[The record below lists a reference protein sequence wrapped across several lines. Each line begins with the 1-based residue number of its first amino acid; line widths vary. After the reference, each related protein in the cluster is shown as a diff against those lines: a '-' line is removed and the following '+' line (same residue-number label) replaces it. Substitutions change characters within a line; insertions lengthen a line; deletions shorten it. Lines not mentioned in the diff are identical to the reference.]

1 MNRRALG
8 IVALL
13 ATFLA
18 GAAAGAAMTR
28 LFSRTQMNATLK
40 TGDMSAVLDDLQLS
54 SEQRLTADSIL
65 ARSEPQTEATMRE
78 LAERLARIADS
89 VDAQLRATLTPEQR
103 RRLDQMQ
110 RKQLFVLKHKSK
122 TGSEVVDTVV
132 PTRSGSSSAV
142 RHTPTSP
149 P

>member
-13 ATFLA
+13 STFFA
-18 GAAAGAAMTR
+18 GAAAGAAVTR
-28 LFSRTQMNATLK
+28 LWSRTQMNATLK
-40 TGDMSAVLDDLQLS
+40 TGDMSGVLDDLQLS
-54 SEQRLTADSIL
+54 SQQRLNADSIL

-78 LAERLARIADS
+78 LAERLAWIADS

-110 RKQLFVLKHKSK
+110 RKPLFVLKHKSK
-122 TGSEVVDTVV
+122 TGSEVLDTVV
-132 PTRSGSSSAV
+132 PARSGSSSAV